1 MENIIISIFGVIL
14 LFIIAIFATNWKEKK
29 EDQKIDTFIRTK
41 KTLPNVNSSG
51 ATSGSG
57 GKGYIGTTDKNA
69 GKTKPKAKAKTKA
82 KKPEFPIEGGDKKPA
97 KPKSGAKRG
106 RKPNKDKGNNL
117 LLS

>member
-1 MENIIISIFGVIL
+1 METIIISIAGVIL
-14 LFIIAIFATNWKEKK
+14 LFIVAIFATNWKEKK
-29 EDQKIDTFIRTK
+29 DDQSIDTFIRTK
-41 KTLPNVNSSG
+41 KTLPNIDSSG
-51 ATSGSG
+51 STSGSG
-57 GKGYIGTTDKNA
+57 GNGYIGTTDKNT
-69 GKTKPKAKAKTKA
+69 GKTKAKAKTKA